1 MITKDHSLKEIDVL
15 KLIMYVLAFIF
26 ALVFFIALLIVPSIK
41 EYKKLKIQN
50 QASIVNLNK
59 IEQIY
64 KTHAG
69 ALNDFKI
76 KNNKLLNAAIAPF
89 DEKDFIE
96 QAKKYFSEVELIS
109 IPNDDGASV
118 YRLNTVSTIYSAQKL
133 YEFMDFLNDYKN
145 IIVLEFPAEVRV
157 KKQNL
162 ESTIN
167 LQIFKS
173 KLTN

>member
-26 ALVFFIALLIVPSIK
+26 ALVFFIVLLIIPSIK

-64 KTHAG
+64 KSHAG

-76 KNNKLLNAAIAPF
+76 KNNKLLNAAIAHF
-89 DEKDFIE
+89 EEKNFI
-96 QAKKYFSEVELIS
+96 KV
-109 IPNDDGASV
+109 
-118 YRLNTVSTIYSAQKL
+118 
-133 YEFMDFLNDYKN
+133 
-145 IIVLEFPAEVRV
+145 
-157 KKQNL
+157 
-162 ESTIN
+162 
-167 LQIFKS
+167 
-173 KLTN
+173 

>member
-15 KLIMYVLAFIF
+15 KLMMYVLAFIF
-26 ALVFFIALLIVPSIK
+26 ALVFFIALLIIPSIK

-50 QASIVNLNK
+50 QTSIINLTK

-76 KNNKLLNAAIAPF
+76 KNSKLLNAAVMSF

-96 QAKKYFSEVELIS
+96 QAKKYFSEVELVS
-109 IPNDDGASV
+109 IPNDDGTSV
-118 YRLNTVSTIYSAQKL
+118 YRLNTISAIYSPQKL

-157 KKQNL
+157 KRQSL

>member
-26 ALVFFIALLIVPSIK
+26 ALVFFIALLIIPSIK

-64 KTHAG
+64 KTHAA

-76 KNNKLLNAAIAPF
+76 KNSKLLNAAVAPF

-96 QAKKYFSEVELIS
+96 QAKQYFSEVELIS

-118 YRLNTVSTIYSAQKL
+118 
-133 YEFMDFLNDYKN
+133 
-145 IIVLEFPAEVRV
+145 
-157 KKQNL
+157 
-162 ESTIN
+162 
-167 LQIFKS
+167 
-173 KLTN
+173 

>member
-26 ALVFFIALLIVPSIK
+26 ALVFFIALLIIPSIK

-64 KTHAG
+64 KSHAG

-96 QAKKYFSEVELIS
+96 QAKKYFSEIEIDAGLQESFPFFIWF
-109 IPNDDGASV
+109 
-118 YRLNTVSTIYSAQKL
+118 IYYKIKQRGLA
-133 YEFMDFLNDYKN
+133 YE
-145 IIVLEFPAEVRV
+145 
-157 KKQNL
+157 
-162 ESTIN
+162 
-167 LQIFKS
+167 
-173 KLTN
+173 